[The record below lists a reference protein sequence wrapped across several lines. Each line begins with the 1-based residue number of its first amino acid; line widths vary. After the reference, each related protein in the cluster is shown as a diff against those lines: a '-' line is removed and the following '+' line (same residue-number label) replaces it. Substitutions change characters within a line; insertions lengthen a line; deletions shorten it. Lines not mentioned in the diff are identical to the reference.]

1 MQSQYEQTEKIIEDL
16 KAQNDDMIAY
26 IAQLDA
32 QMSSVD
38 GELNE
43 VNEQVEQ
50 IEAEIADTE
59 EKLAQAEIEAEEQY
73 SSMKLRIQ
81 FMYEHNDETYF
92 ALLMNSQ
99 SMGDMLNKAE
109 YITKISQYDREML
122 EKYNATVT
130 YITVAKAQLE
140 TDRETLVTKQEVME
154 KQDDEHHADVHGE
167 VYYWYIELSLNVGRM
182 LYSHAW
188 QVVWSV
194 HADMVPAAG
203 RGGDRQHHV
212 LPVDTESL

>member
-26 IAQLDA
+26 IAKLDA

-43 VNEQVEQ
+43 VNEQVER

-81 FMYEHNDETYF
+81 FMYEHNDETY
-92 ALLMNSQ
+92 LHCL
-99 SMGDMLNKAE
+99 
-109 YITKISQYDREML
+109 
-122 EKYNATVT
+122 
-130 YITVAKAQLE
+130 
-140 TDRETLVTKQEVME
+140 
-154 KQDDEHHADVHGE
+154 
-167 VYYWYIELSLNVGRM
+167 
-182 LYSHAW
+182 
-188 QVVWSV
+188 
-194 HADMVPAAG
+194 
-203 RGGDRQHHV
+203 
-212 LPVDTESL
+212 

>member
-1 MQSQYEQTEKIIEDL
+1 
-16 KAQNDDMIAY
+16 MIAY

-81 FMYEHNDETYF
+81 FTRLYAKFLYKRYKAFINLVKNHLSNF
-92 ALLMNSQ
+92 HSWLVCNS
-99 SMGDMLNKAE
+99 
-109 YITKISQYDREML
+109 
-122 EKYNATVT
+122 
-130 YITVAKAQLE
+130 
-140 TDRETLVTKQEVME
+140 
-154 KQDDEHHADVHGE
+154 
-167 VYYWYIELSLNVGRM
+167 
-182 LYSHAW
+182 
-188 QVVWSV
+188 
-194 HADMVPAAG
+194 
-203 RGGDRQHHV
+203 
-212 LPVDTESL
+212 